1 MLKEVM
7 PMNVPLNPA
16 SSIKLMAVVNVLQ
29 TQASAIRMLQSR
41 IDTIKEYLVDVA
53 DGNYSSTA
61 LIGL

>member
-1 MLKEVM
+1 MLKGVM

-41 IDTIKEYLVDVA
+41 IDTIKQYLVDVA